1 MIPGRENMEELSDCA
16 FRADRPLTVGA
27 GTVKRYASLALL
39 TLALVTAGACGASIP
54 DYDYSKEPDPRTSEY
69 VLGPSDVILVT
80 VWKNSELSGE
90 HRVRPDGTITI
101 PLVGDLVAAG
111 KTPTQLTSGIVEG
124 LKKYMSVNPSEIT
137 VAVQSVNSY
146 RFTVSGEVVRP
157 GIYTATHYVTVAE
170 AIAMAGGFTRFA
182 EREEVTIQRRDRDSN
197 EVRRIPINYDV
208 IEQGL
213 MPEMNL
219 VIMPGDSVYVP

>member
-1 MIPGRENMEELSDCA
+1 
-16 FRADRPLTVGA
+16 
-27 GTVKRYASLALL
+27 VKRYASLALL
-39 TLALVTAGACGASIP
+39 TLAFVTAGACGASIP
-54 DYDYSKEPDPRTSEY
+54 DYDYAKEPDPRTSEY

-90 HRVRPDGTITI
+90 HTVRPDGTVTL
-101 PLVGDLVAAG
+101 PLVGDMVAAG
-111 KTPTQLTSGIVEG
+111 RTPTELTTDIVEG
-124 LKKYMSVNPSEIT
+124 LKKYMAVNPSEIT
-137 VAVQSVNSY
+137 VAVRSVNSY

-182 EREEVTIQRRDRDSN
+182 ERDEVTIQRRDRQSGQ
-197 EVRRIPINYDV
+197 VRRIPINYDV
-208 IEQGL
+208 IEQGI

-219 VIMPGDSVYVP
+219 VIVPGDSVYVP